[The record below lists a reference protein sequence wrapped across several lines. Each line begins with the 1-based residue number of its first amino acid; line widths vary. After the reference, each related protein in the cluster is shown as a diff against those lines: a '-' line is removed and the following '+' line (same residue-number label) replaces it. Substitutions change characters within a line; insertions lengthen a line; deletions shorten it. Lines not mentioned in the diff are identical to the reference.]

1 VLYHL
6 GTHDTAEE
14 AAKVWDEAAKRLHGE
29 YAVLNFPLAKSTK
42 HTG

>member
-29 YAVLNFPLAKSTK
+29 YAVLNFPLAKSTRY
-42 HTG
+42 TG